1 MKQLAA
7 IPEIHQARLVETL
20 PEVLKLETEG
30 KTFTTEPTPTPTVA
44 PPVYQPIIKKDYL
57 MVELINHRLGPDG
70 QPLALSILFETLRK
84 NPKYLEM
91 EGIFRKSG
99 SIEE

>member
-1 MKQLAA
+1 
-7 IPEIHQARLVETL
+7 
-20 PEVLKLETEG
+20 
-30 KTFTTEPTPTPTVA
+30 
-44 PPVYQPIIKKDYL
+44 